1 MLSCMFNLYFG
12 SINFKSFFN
21 LYIESHELFGKILK
35 LRVINLMQVVLVGAT
50 LPLCGYILQKLL
62 RNPLADP
69 FILGVSSGGTFF
81 SALFLMVYPL
91 IPIYYSSLFN
101 VFPIQPI
108 FAFVGCVF
116 SFLIIFYMRK
126 KILNVQDEFTYI
138 IIGIILNS
146 FFSSLLLII
155 FTVAKPSQLLEIQ
168 NYLIGNIQQC
178 SSIQLIF
185 CYIIVSFI
193 IYKLLNYVKYLDILL
208 FGDEFAKSIG
218 VDPTHLRKKIIFLIC
233 IIISI
238 VIVLSGSIAFIGL
251 IIPHIIKRIHRFSS
265 QFEVILSMILG
276 AIVLINADTLS
287 RTLFSPAQL
296 SIGIFTAILGAP
308 LLSYILFKR
317 FKI

>member
-1 MLSCMFNLYFG
+1 M
-12 SINFKSFFN
+12 
-21 LYIESHELFGKILK
+21 
-35 LRVINLMQVVLVGAT
+35 
-50 LPLCGYILQKLL
+50 
-62 RNPLADP
+62 
-69 FILGVSSGGTFF
+69 
-81 SALFLMVYPL
+81 
-91 IPIYYSSLFN
+91 
-101 VFPIQPI
+101 PIQPI
-108 FAFVGCVF
+108 FAFFGCVF

-146 FFSSLLLII
+146 FFSSLLLVI

-178 SSIQLIF
+178 SSMQITV
-185 CYIIVSFI
+185 CYIIVIFVM
-193 IYKLLNYVKYLDILL
+193 YKLLNYVKYLDILL
-208 FGDEFAKSIG
+208 FGDEFSKSMG
-218 VDPTHLRKKIIFLIC
+218 VDPAHLRKKIIFLIC
-233 IIISI
+233 ILISI